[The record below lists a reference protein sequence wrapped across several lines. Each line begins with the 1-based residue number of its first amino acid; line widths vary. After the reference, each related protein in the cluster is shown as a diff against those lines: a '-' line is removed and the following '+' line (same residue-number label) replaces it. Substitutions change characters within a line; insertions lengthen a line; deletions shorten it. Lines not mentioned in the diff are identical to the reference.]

1 MAHGARRR
9 ASHAHRFILMQRVYE
24 RASGMSSY
32 VVQWESQA
40 SANQVR
46 LHEIAPIELPRV
58 EISPA
63 HVICVRIVV

>member
-1 MAHGARRR
+1 
-9 ASHAHRFILMQRVYE
+9 MQRVYE